1 MKFLEREFITSSE
14 LFTMISSKKDCKIL
28 DMRSKSEFE
37 DYHICN
43 AIHVS
48 RQEIESK
55 IAQIQ
60 NEGPMPI
67 IIVSDFE
74 SDSIEIL
81 ALVDNKDRVFYLK
94 RGMNEGWFE
103 LLKHIRANE
112 LK

>member
-14 LFTMISSKKDCKIL
+14 LFTMISSKKDFKIL

-37 DYHICN
+37 DYHIYN
-43 AIHVS
+43 SIHVS

-55 IAQIQ
+55 VAQIQ
-60 NEGPMPI
+60 NEYTVPI

-74 SDSIEIL
+74 SESIEI
-81 ALVDNKDRVFYLK
+81 VDLLYNKDRVFYLK
-94 RGMNEGWFE
+94 GGMKEGWFK
-103 LLKHIRANE
+103 LINHIRARE